1 MPEEVQF
8 FAVFMRWM
16 HITGAVVAAGGS
28 IFGLFVMLPALR
40 GLENEVRSDIME
52 SVRKRFF
59 VLFTVGIAMLL
70 VSGFYNYI
78 VNEIPAHQGQGLYH
92 GLMWAKIVLAMIVF
106 FVGSALVGRSQ
117 AFEGL
122 RRKRRR
128 WMRRNVI
135 LLLVILVLAAIL
147 RAMPDVVAS
156 Q

>member
-8 FAVFMRWM
+8 FGVLMRWM
-16 HITGAVVAAGGS
+16 HITGAVMTAGGT
-28 IFGLFVMLPALR
+28 IFGLFVMLPSLR

-52 SVRKRFF
+52 SVRKRFLMVF
-59 VLFTVGIAMLL
+59 MVGMTALV

-78 VNEIPAHQGQGLYH
+78 VNEIPDHRGQGLYH
-92 GLMWAKIVLAMIVF
+92 GLMGAKIVLAMTVF
-106 FVGSALVGRSQ
+106 FVGSVLLGRSK

-147 RAMPDVVAS
+147 RAMPVVVES
-156 Q
+156 